1 LPITRQKKNDDWDVT
16 PIGADEPTQV
26 VPSKN
31 KTGLTHVL
39 RYFRDVTTSTN
50 MTLNAPVNGPALM
63 KVFKEMLSKSVT
75 TDQIYRMID
84 LFAEDIKRTPLTNQ
98 EVPWLAFVRRRGGL
112 YKRITSDILPVDSEQ
127 VKFDPRLEK
136 YLHD

>member
-1 LPITRQKKNDDWDVT
+1 
-16 PIGADEPTQV
+16 
-26 VPSKN
+26 
-31 KTGLTHVL
+31 
-39 RYFRDVTTSTN
+39 
-50 MTLNAPVNGPALM
+50 M